1 MNQKDK
7 IFGEKSNVYLKK
19 MTNDELSN
27 TLMSINC
34 DGQYHGDSHND
45 NAKQGECQ
53 YYEYYFQNQYHT
65 MSRNVESDNDMDLD
79 STMSVSSESDE
90 EMTIEDEA

>member
-7 IFGEKSNVYLKK
+7 IFGEKSNVYVKK

-34 DGQYHGDSHND
+34 DGQT
-45 NAKQGECQ
+45 KQPCEK
-53 YYEYYFQNQYHT
+53 YEN
-65 MSRNVESDNDMDLD
+65 
-79 STMSVSSESDE
+79 
-90 EMTIEDEA
+90 